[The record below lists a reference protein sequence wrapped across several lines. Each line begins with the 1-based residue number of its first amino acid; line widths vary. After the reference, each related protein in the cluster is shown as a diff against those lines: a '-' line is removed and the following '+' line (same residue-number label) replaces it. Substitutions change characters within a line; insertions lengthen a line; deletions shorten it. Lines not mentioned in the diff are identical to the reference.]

1 MLKTS
6 YVSKFSHSSLWPM
19 KCVDIYANM
28 VEVSRVLVV
37 TKNVI
42 KIKPNSDVQPAH
54 FLFVLVLIAFTVLTL
69 QVATEGK

>member
-42 KIKPNSDVQPAH
+42 KIKPNSDVLPAH